1 MPASLTR
8 GSSAC
13 SRPGREAVSSAKTAA
28 FRNASAPRMER
39 ATKSPADFHA
49 SHYDPTAKSSAK
61 IEIVN
66 GKILYTAVA
75 SASSQNAAVLADE
88 QNSYRVS
95 YEIAAAITP
104 DGELKDFEFR
114 QLGAATRELN

>member
-1 MPASLTR
+1 MAPVGVGSTFFAS
-8 GSSAC
+8 
-13 SRPGREAVSSAKTAA
+13 
-28 FRNASAPRMER
+28 
-39 ATKSPADFHA
+39 
-49 SHYDPTAKSSAK
+49 
-61 IEIVN
+61 
-66 GKILYTAVA
+66 AVA